1 MTALAVLV
9 VTMVL
14 ALQMLGFVAAAITFT
29 VAAVARRR
37 CTAHCEYQ
45 HCSKD
50 QTAHS
55 ASPMRAAELPIGSI
69 LWTTTHRHRGS
80 ASKRE

>member
-14 ALQMLGFVAAAITFT
+14 ALQMLGFVAAVITFT
-29 VAAVARRR
+29 VAAVTRRR

-50 QTAHS
+50 
-55 ASPMRAAELPIGSI
+55 
-69 LWTTTHRHRGS
+69 
-80 ASKRE
+80 